1 MPNYQYKCLDCE
13 ATITVT
19 QNINKETKI
28 PKCLACNKPM
38 ARVFGNLSV
47 QFRGGGW
54 GGGN

>member
-13 ATITVT
+13 ATCTTT
-19 QNINKETKI
+19 QDINKETKI

-38 ARVFGNLSV
+38 VRVFGNLAV

-54 GGGN
+54 GRGN